1 MGSRDQIYRCKRD
14 EQLDTLKRDG
24 ALTCFISKMF
34 LFSAGRIIIELRN
47 DIVPKTAENF
57 RALCTGEK
65 GIGVNGKPL
74 HYKNTK
80 FHKAVKQFM
89 VQGGDIINGD
99 GTSGESIYGPT
110 FEDEN
115 FKLTHEAGVLSM
127 ANKGR
132 AHTNGSQF
140 CITSQQSNHLDGMNV
155 VFGRVLSGL
164 GLVVEM
170 QEYGEEYDCKPCVE
184 CVVSDCGE
192 VVGDWREWSRDP
204 ADHLPDFPEDHPG
217 CTSSGSV
224 ALTAAR
230 LRMSGGGSMRIVS
243 AGGNSSM
250 VNGIDLKFGSCSL
263 DDNASTLEQLIS
275 SIMTVKG
282 IGNAYF
288 GAGRYRGAA
297 RRYGKCLRYIAALMQ
312 TLDAADKKDVDA
324 FDTAV
329 VFTQQCNLNLAA
341 CHVKL
346 EEYAACI
353 KCCTEVLQLDP
364 RNEKAFYRR
373 GQANFA
379 LKNYDAALAD
389 LKQADE
395 VSPNNKA
402 VLKLLDQVRVT
413 NKKYND
419 MQKQRLSKFFRDQ
432 QTKGVSIG
440 NN

>member
-1 MGSRDQIYRCKRD
+1 MVGPEVHPNNSIVF
-14 EQLDTLKRDG
+14 LD
-24 ALTCFISKMF
+24 ISINGEK
-34 LFSAGRIIIELRN
+34 AGRIIIELRN

-204 ADHLPDFPEDHPG
+204 ADHLPDFPEDHP
-217 CTSSGSV
+217 
-224 ALTAAR
+224 
-230 LRMSGGGSMRIVS
+230 
-243 AGGNSSM
+243 
-250 VNGIDLKFGSCSL
+250 